1 MDFHLTSNPLETPL
15 SFLSVR
21 ALPAALAVMLV
32 TACATASTA
41 TSIPDQET
49 PAAQTERVTRPER
62 PAGSAGATQSEKD
75 ARTAAQQKID
85 SRLLYEI
92 YRKRGQAAEKNVPP
106 GPTGVR
112 LDGSDRALVDIRASV
127 TPALIALVKKSG
139 AAIVS
144 SSTRYHSII
153 ARVPLLQLE
162 RLAGDPAVRAISP
175 AAEATTVR

>member
-1 MDFHLTSNPLETPL
+1 MGVHLTSNPLETPL

-41 TSIPDQET
+41 TSVPDQET

-85 SRLLYEI
+85 SRLLQEI
-92 YRKRGQAAEKNVPP
+92 YRKRGQAADKNVPP

-112 LDGSDRALVDIRASV
+112 LDGSGRALVDIRADV
-127 TPALIALVKKSG
+127 TPALIALVRKGG
-139 AAIVS
+139 ATIVS
-144 SSTRYHSII
+144 SSTRHHSII